1 MAGQLSFKFM
11 PGNRRI
17 TPAHRYPALRHPTY
31 LYRVRLILAC
41 LEPYSPQEHTFDL
54 GKAQPGTSSTPTH
67 EPFAIITCST
77 MGSRYRARTAR
88 TSRISRS
95 KEAENCWR
103 YISSL
108 LSDTAN

>member
-17 TPAHRYPALRHPTY
+17 TPAHRYPTQKYSTQRYPAY
-31 LYRVRLILAC
+31 LYRVHLFLAR
-41 LEPYSPQEHTFDL
+41 LEPYSLQEHTFDL
-54 GKAQPGTSSTPTH
+54 GKVQPGTSSTPTH

-95 KEAENCWR
+95 KEA
-103 YISSL
+103 
-108 LSDTAN
+108 